1 MKTLTSLLPDK
12 YRSAVRFVF
21 VGALGTGMQ
30 YGIYYLLLGIFQH
43 RWPDV
48 AILTSVAFSIGFIIE
63 MISNYFLTNYYT
75 FNTRPSLKNAGGFL
89 VGRAINYVIQLLLL
103 NLFIRFSL
111 SEEVSGIVAIAL
123 AGVINYF
130 ILLPF
135 YNKDK

>member
-43 RWPDV
+43 RWPNV

-75 FNTRPSLKNAGGFL
+75 FNTRPSLKMR
-89 VGRAINYVIQLLLL
+89 VD
-103 NLFIRFSL
+103 SL
-111 SEEVSGIVAIAL
+111 SDAPSTMS
-123 AGVINYF
+123 YSCF
-130 ILLPF
+130 C
-135 YNKDK
+135 